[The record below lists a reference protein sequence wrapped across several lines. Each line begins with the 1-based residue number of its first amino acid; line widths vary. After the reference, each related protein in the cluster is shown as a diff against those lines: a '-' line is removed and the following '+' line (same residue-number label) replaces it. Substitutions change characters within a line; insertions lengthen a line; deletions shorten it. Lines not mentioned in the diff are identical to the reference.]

1 MELYPKFI
9 IEDGNII
16 ISKVVFHKEIAKD
29 PTKVRGGG
37 WFKWGESEEGKR
49 MLILYGESHDFGR
62 ARFED
67 IVECIRSGNIYG
79 DRRMYRN
86 ISEDFEFGY
95 ATGTETIDIKKY
107 IRESETKEES

>member
-1 MELYPKFI
+1 
-9 IEDGNII
+9 
-16 ISKVVFHKEIAKD
+16 
-29 PTKVRGGG
+29 
-37 WFKWGESEEGKR
+37 

-79 DRRMYRN
+79 DRRMYRS

-107 IRESETKEES
+107 IQESETKEES